1 MIQTGSVIVGIGE
14 LRLGTY
20 FVQKGE
26 AMPYRVR
33 AFPDKQSVTGE
44 AVYAAP
50 DGTYPTVTLPVGEV
64 EIFRVSGT

>member
-1 MIQTGSVIVGIGE
+1 MIKPGPIIVGIGE

-20 FVQKGE
+20 FVRKGE
-26 AMPYRVR
+26 AVPYRVS

-50 DGTYPTVTLPVGEV
+50 DGTYPTVTLPVGAV
-64 EIFRVSGT
+64 EIFRVSST